1 MPLIAHAEIKCNN
14 INGGRGDA
22 LKMTKREHEV
32 VGTDSR
38 IAAGKKKPY
47 TTPKLE
53 RYGSVA
59 QLTERATGSTDA
71 TSGKNP

>member
-1 MPLIAHAEIKCNN
+1 
-14 INGGRGDA
+14 
-22 LKMTKREHEV
+22 MTKREHEM
-32 VGTDSR
+32 GNDSQ

-59 QLTERATGSTDA
+59 QLTERGNGSADSTA
-71 TSGKNP
+71 GKKP

>member
-1 MPLIAHAEIKCNN
+1 MTEREQEIGKNYQ
-14 INGGRGDA
+14 
-22 LKMTKREHEV
+22 
-32 VGTDSR
+32 

-59 QLTERATGSTDA
+59 QLTERGSGSADLVG
-71 TSGKNP
+71 GKKP

>member
-1 MPLIAHAEIKCNN
+1 
-14 INGGRGDA
+14 
-22 LKMTKREHEV
+22 MTKREHEI
-32 VGTDSR
+32 GTDSQ

-59 QLTERATGSTDA
+59 QLTERATGSADT
-71 TSGKNP
+71 TSGKKP